1 MTTCSNQDMWC
12 CVTLP
17 SNLNCMGVN
26 KSCILV
32 DTFNT
37 IAIKTTLIRTMDTVD
52 ISLTIS
58 LKGRKIKLIKRHI
71 KAILARIAVKS
82 LSNLSTIPHDLFR
95 YTAHINTGTADLFS
109 FKENNLSAVHSST
122 ISTGNPTRATT
133 DDNIIVFFYHN
144 LPLMFL
150 YGAYELLDKPC
161 KPFLILLYHKLNIL
175 TKIRYDTKKQSR
187 TQRDCLIISYFSSG
201 LRRNPKRIPDTT
213 APIKMKR
220 R

>member
-1 MTTCSNQDMWC
+1 MWC
-12 CVTLP
+12 CVTFT
-17 SNLNCMGVN
+17 SHFNCMRVN

-37 IAIKTTLIRTMDTVD
+37 ITIKTALIRTMDTVD
-52 ISLTIS
+52 ISLTIG
-58 LKGRKIKLIKRHI
+58 LKRRKIKVIKRHI
-71 KAILARIAVKS
+71 KAILARITVKS

-95 YTAHINTGTADLFS
+95 DTAHIDAGTADLFS
-109 FKENNLSAVHSST
+109 FKENNLSTVHSGT
-122 ISTGNPTRATT
+122 IGTGNSTRAPTNN
-133 DDNIIVFFYHN
+133 NIIVFFYHN
-144 LPLMFL
+144 LPPMFL

-161 KPFLILLYHKLNIL
+161 KPFLILLYHKFNIL
-175 TKIRYDTKKQSR
+175 TKIRYDTKKQPR
-187 TQRDCLIISYFSSG
+187 TQRDCLIISYLSSG

>member
-1 MTTCSNQDMWC
+1 MWC
-12 CVTLP
+12 CVTFT
-17 SNLNCMGVN
+17 SHFNCMRVN

-32 DTFNT
+32 NTFNAIT
-37 IAIKTTLIRTMDTVD
+37 IKTTLIRTVDTID
-52 ISLTIS
+52 ISLTIG

-71 KAILARIAVKS
+71 KAILARIAVKG

-95 YTAHINTGTADLFS
+95 YTAHINTGTTDLFS

-122 ISTGNPTRATT
+122 ISTGNPARATT
-133 DDNIIVFFYHN
+133 DNNIIVFFYHN

-175 TKIRYDTKKQSR
+175 TKIRYDTKKQPR